1 MVKFGVTH
9 VEAKLLPAVAEI
21 QGATEV
27 AHRKILR
34 LLARARL
41 PEDSSTHTTSREER
55 LYTFYAPESK
65 EDAKANAVLA
75 CAILGEVRDD
85 PEANFRTVSAD
96 LKGLPLSLVQRMF
109 LARGVK
115 IPALDGRGLRLEFE
129 LMMKHHL
136 FDANNK
142 NKLTELR
149 LKMRA
154 ERLAELADRSKRTSA
169 TPSVDSLSEAKLFE
183 NIFGIR

>member
-1 MVKFGVTH
+1 MVKFGLAH

-27 AHRKILR
+27 AHRTALR

-41 PEDSSTHTTSREER
+41 PEDPSTHTTSREER
-55 LYTFYAPESK
+55 LYIFYAPESK
-65 EDAKANAVLA
+65 EDAKTNAVLA
-75 CAILGEVRDD
+75 CAILGEVLDD
-85 PEANFRTVSAD
+85 PDANFRAMSAD

-129 LMMKHHL
+129 LMMEHHL
-136 FDANNK
+136 FGANNT
-142 NKLTELR
+142 NQ
-149 LKMRA
+149 
-154 ERLAELADRSKRTSA
+154 LADGA
-169 TPSVDSLSEAKLFE
+169 ASEDPRGA
-183 NIFGIR
+183 IGGVGG